1 MVLGWGSF
9 AYIPVK
15 LGNKLELGGD
25 PFLRGLVVHV
35 KITTLN
41 RSNVP
46 AVPLSTAG
54 NCLVASIVILH
65 RLNITHV
72 GGLFSIISTR
82 GQQVFPALRARS

>member
-35 KITTLN
+35 KITTPSTGLTY
-41 RSNVP
+41 
-46 AVPLSTAG
+46 PLF
-54 NCLVASIVILH
+54 H
-65 RLNITHV
+65 
-72 GGLFSIISTR
+72 
-82 GQQVFPALRARS
+82 